1 MPTVPYTRSSSHDAT
16 RHHCGDVS
24 LVPATPVPSSDL
36 SPQNMVWRPK
46 TTPMVSHS
54 DIPPQSLAR
63 PPMQC
68 KYLRVV
74 QECVEISRAGCTT
87 PAPSSIQQR
96 LAYRDQRRGFQK
108 FLEDPEGLPEQS
120 IYVVLN
126 QQNCY
131 LRRIFTGKANHP
143 CTRMRKEGRG

>member
-1 MPTVPYTRSSSHDAT
+1 MPYTRSSLHDAT

-46 TTPMVSHS
+46 TTLMVSHS
-54 DIPPQSLAR
+54 HIPPRSHAR
-63 PPMQC
+63 PPMQYE
-68 KYLRVV
+68 YLRVV

-87 PAPSSIQQR
+87 QAPSSIQQR

-108 FLEDPEGLPEQS
+108 FLEGPEGPPEQS
-120 IYVVLN
+120 MYVILN
-126 QQNCY
+126 QQYCY
-131 LRRIFTGKANHP
+131 LRRIFTGKQNTPAL
-143 CTRMRKEGRG
+143 G